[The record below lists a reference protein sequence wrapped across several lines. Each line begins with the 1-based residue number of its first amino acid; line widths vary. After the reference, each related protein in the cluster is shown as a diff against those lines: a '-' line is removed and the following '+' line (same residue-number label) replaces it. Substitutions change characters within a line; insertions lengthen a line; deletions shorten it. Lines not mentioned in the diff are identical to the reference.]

1 METNYKKQLLE
12 EKINLNSKQPSK
24 IKQNKEI
31 YLKYKQHF
39 SSIQELLYYYQYPEK
54 AEQESKCKTCGKKT
68 HFKVIKNK
76 YNSYCSCS
84 CANKNKEL
92 IKKRAET
99 TLKHYGVSC
108 VFKDTIK
115 IKNSYLQKLGVTN
128 PSKLDSVKNKVKN
141 KMLSKIDQDGK
152 NGYQQSAEKA
162 KETLLLN
169 IDENGLNGY
178 QRKANKA
185 KQTCLDKYGV
195 SHYTKTKEYKSRYD
209 NVSWVR
215 ELQEKRNQTMLIN
228 KTYAKS
234 KQEDLVYNKLICLFG
249 DNNIIRQYKSEKYPF
264 KCDFYIKDKDLYIE
278 CNFFWTHGKYKE
290 KILGVFDKN
299 NIEHQKILKKW
310 QDKTKTNPGYVDAI
324 NTWTKLDVAKYSTAQ
339 LNKLNYLMFYNLSQ
353 FDDWY
358 NNYGNQT

>member
-1 METNYKKQLLE
+1 MAPKATKRRSKNSQIGVIKTKSTIGTMSKMNMVKQV
-12 EKINLNSKQPSK
+12 KTPPSA
-24 IKQNKEI
+24 I
-31 YLKYKQHF
+31 Y
-39 SSIQELLYYYQYPEK
+39 
-54 AEQESKCKTCGKKT
+54 
-68 HFKVIKNK
+68 FKVIRNK
-76 YNSYCSCS
+76 YNSYCSRS

-108 VFKDTIK
+108 VFKDTTK
-115 IKNSYLQKLGVTN
+115 IKNSYLKKLGVTN

-152 NGYQQSAEKA
+152 NGYQQSAVKA

-169 IDENGLNGY
+169 IDEKGLNGF

-209 NVSWVR
+209 NFSWVKA
-215 ELQEKRNQTMLIN
+215 LQEKRNQTMLIN

-249 DNNIIRQYKSEKYPF
+249 DNNIIRQYKSEQYPF

-299 NIEHQKILKKW
+299 NIEHQKILAKW
-310 QDKTKTNPGYVDAI
+310 QDKTKTNPGYIDAI

-339 LNKLNYLMFYNLSQ
+339 LNKLNYLIFYNLSQ
-353 FDDWY
+353 FYDWY
-358 NNYGNQT
+358 NNYGSQLV